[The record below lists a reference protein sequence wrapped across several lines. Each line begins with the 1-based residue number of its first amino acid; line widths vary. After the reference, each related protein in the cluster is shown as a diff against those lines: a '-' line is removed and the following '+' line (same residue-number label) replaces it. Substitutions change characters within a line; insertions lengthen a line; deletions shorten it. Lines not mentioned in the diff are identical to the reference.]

1 MKFFVYL
8 DRCID
13 IKIFKR
19 HSMFQTVVQS
29 FLPGAFYQNSAQF
42 SEIRKYKKNDDLSF
56 NYLNHSL
63 LSECGPSP
71 S

>member
-1 MKFFVYL
+1 MKFSEVCFVYL
-8 DRCID
+8 DFCID
-13 IKIFKR
+13 IKIFIR
-19 HSMFQTVVQS
+19 HSEFQTDVQS

-63 LSECGPSP
+63 L
-71 S
+71 

>member
-1 MKFFVYL
+1 
-8 DRCID
+8 
-13 IKIFKR
+13 
-19 HSMFQTVVQS
+19 MFQTVVQS
-29 FLPGAFYQNSAQF
+29 FLPRAFYQNSAQF

-63 LSECGPSP
+63 LSQCGPSP